1 VSVDVT
7 LPDSAWEGVEAGGE
21 ALLDQWLVA
30 AGDTVRA
37 GQPLAKVVLVKAN
50 LEVAAPTAG
59 RLDVIRVAAGQTFAR
74 GQAIASLK
82 EAP

>member
-1 VSVDVT
+1 MSLGVT
-7 LPDSAWEGVEAGGE
+7 LPDSAWEGVEAGVE

-50 LEVAAPTAG
+50 LDVTAPAAG
-59 RLDVIRVAAGQTFAR
+59 RVESLHVAAGDTFKR
-74 GQAIASLK
+74 GQAIATLR

>member
-1 VSVDVT
+1 MSIDIT
-7 LPDSAWEGVEAGGE
+7 LPDGAWEGVEAGVE

-30 AGDTVRA
+30 AGDAVRA

-50 LEVAAPTAG
+50 LDVTAPTSG
-59 RLDVIRVAAGQTFAR
+59 RVEAIRVATGDTFKR
-74 GQAIASLK
+74 GQAIAILQ

>member
-1 VSVDVT
+1 MNDVT
-7 LPDSAWEGVEAGGE
+7 LPANAWEGVEAGVQ

-50 LEVAAPTAG
+50 LEVEAPSDG
-59 RLDVIRVAAGQTFAR
+59 RVEAILVAAGETFAR
-74 GQAIASLK
+74 GQPIATLK

>member
-1 VSVDVT
+1 MSIDVT
-7 LPDSAWEGVEAGGE
+7 LPESAWEGVEAGVE

-30 AGDTVRA
+30 AGDAVRA

-50 LEVAAPTAG
+50 LDVAASASG
-59 RLDVIRVAAGQTFAR
+59 RVESLRIAAGNTFKR
-74 GQAIASLK
+74 GQAIAVLQ

>member
-1 VSVDVT
+1 MSLGVT
-7 LPDSAWEGVEAGGE
+7 LPDSAWEGVEAGVE

-50 LEVAAPTAG
+50 LDVTAPAAG
-59 RLDVIRVAAGQTFAR
+59 RVESLHIAAGDTFKR
-74 GQAIASLK
+74 RQAIATLR

>member
-1 VSVDVT
+1 MSLEVT
-7 LPDSAWEGVEAGGE
+7 LPDSAWEGVEAGVE

-50 LEVAAPTAG
+50 LEVTAPASG
-59 RLDVIRVAAGQTFAR
+59 RVEAIRVAAGETFKH
-74 GQAIASLK
+74 GQAIAILR
-82 EAP
+82 ETP